1 MDDKSRWRPSPLL
14 AGALCGA
21 AAAACWGAGFV
32 AARHGVQ
39 IGLAPVDIA
48 FHRFVWAGLGLLV
61 VVWQTGVRD
70 LGGVGWGRGLV
81 VAILAG
87 PPQAIASATGFT
99 LTPLGHGAV
108 IQPASAALGGLLLAT
123 LILHEHF
130 SFTRALGAGAI
141 VIGLCVFGA
150 DALSSIGR
158 HGLTGD
164 FIFMSAGIAW
174 AIFGILLRR
183 WRVAAMR
190 AAAAV
195 GALSV
200 LVYAPLH
207 ALLFGFERMLAVGL
221 WENLLQIVAQGM
233 LSGVLAIFLYARSVT
248 LLGAGR
254 AAVFP
259 ALVPGFALAIGVVTI
274 GEVPTALQLLGF
286 AIVMLGFRFVLKN

>member
-1 MDDKSRWRPSPLL
+1 LDDKSRWRPSPIL
-14 AGALCGA
+14 AGSLCGA

-48 FHRFVWAGLGLLV
+48 FHRFAWAGLILLAA
-61 VVWQTGVRD
+61 VWQTSVRD

-81 VAILAG
+81 VVMLAG

-130 SFTRALGAGAI
+130 SLTRALGAGTI
-141 VIGLCVFGA
+141 VLGLCVFGA
-150 DALSSIGR
+150 DAISTIGR
-158 HGLTGD
+158 HGLVGD

-183 WRVAAMR
+183 WRLPAMR

-207 ALLFGFERMLAVGL
+207 AIFFGFDRMLAVGL

-233 LSGVLAIFLYARSVT
+233 LSGVFAIFLYARSVT

-259 ALVPGFALAIGVVTI
+259 ALVPGFALAIGFVTI
-274 GEVPTALQLLGF
+274 GEVPSALQLLGF
-286 AIVMLGFRFVLKN
+286 AIVMLGFRFVLRQ